1 MKTWLSKLR
10 RELGSAFRTPTG
22 KQKEAYGRFCHT
34 LAAAAV
40 VGLVTVVHMD
50 NHLTA
55 FIAERAIALVFSAV
69 VLFVIGAA
77 LSKGE

>member
-1 MKTWLSKLR
+1 MQTRLNKLR
-10 RELGSAFRTPTG
+10 RELASAFRTPTG
-22 KQKEAYGRFCHT
+22 KQKEAYERFCHT
-34 LAAAAV
+34 LSAAAV
-40 VGLVTVVHMD
+40 IGVVTVVHMD
-50 NHLTA
+50 NHLTV